1 MVLSLTFYSSYWLTP
16 VTFFYHR
23 WTVTPNSDNGVSKSS
38 NAKEEPMAKP
48 PPVTD
53 TLVRFVAET
62 DYSTISDKAL
72 ANAKMHI
79 LDTLG
84 AALVGVSTD
93 TAAIA
98 FDYCKRVSTSDEATI
113 WGTRQKSSVPMAAF
127 ANGLLGHAIDFD
139 DWDAFIHAGH
149 PTCMVA
155 AAAFSL
161 GEVIGSSG
169 RDLLRAYVLG
179 IEVLTKIAANAPNVQ
194 DRGFHSTPVLG
205 SIGAAIACASLMRLN
220 PERIKAA
227 LGIAASGAGGIHRQQ
242 GSMVK
247 PFHAANAARNG
258 VEAALLAEKGFTA
271 DAAIIEAPRG
281 FCDTFFGPGACDYER
296 MIAGLGQPY
305 FLESPG
311 LGLKLHPC
319 SAPQFLA
326 ADAALHLKREHNIR
340 FADVAKMEVSIPPLR
355 YQRHYHPEVKTGLRG
370 KFAINYVVALA
381 FLDGKLEIDTFTDA
395 KANEPL
401 VQDALSKVQ
410 VIVDETIPEPGP
422 YCPVSVE
429 LKNGNRFTYTARIA
443 KGHPENP
450 MTEEEVLE
458 KFRSNVKSV
467 ISAKQ
472 SEELI
477 GVVTGLETINN
488 VQRLVLLLTPQ

>member
-1 MVLSLTFYSSYWLTP
+1 
-16 VTFFYHR
+16 
-23 WTVTPNSDNGVSKSS
+23 
-38 NAKEEPMAKP
+38 MAKP

-53 TLVRFVAET
+53 TLARFVAET
-62 DYSTISDKAL
+62 DFANLSEKVLT
-72 ANAKMHI
+72 NAKMHI

-84 AALVGVSTD
+84 AALVGATTD

-98 FDYCKRVSTSDEATI
+98 FDYCKRLGHSDESTI
-113 WGTRQKSSVPMAAF
+113 WGTNQKSSAPMAAF

-155 AAAFSL
+155 AAALSL
-161 GEVIGSSG
+161 GEAIGSSG
-169 RDLLRAYVLG
+169 KDLLKAYALG
-179 IEVLTKIAANAPNVQ
+179 IEILTKIAANAPNVQ

-205 SIGAAIACASLMRLN
+205 SIGAAIACASLMRLD
-220 PERIKAA
+220 PEKIKAA

-258 VEAALLAEKGFTA
+258 VEAGLLAEKGFTA

-281 FCDTFFGPGACDYER
+281 FCDTFFGPGTCNYEK
-296 MIAGLGQPY
+296 MITDLGQPY

-326 ADAALHLKREHNIR
+326 ADAALHLKREHAIH
-340 FADVAKMEVSIPPLR
+340 FSDVAKMEVSIPPMR

-370 KFAINYVVALA
+370 KFAINYVIALA

-395 KANEPL
+395 KANEPE
-401 VQDALSKVQ
+401 VQNALSKVK
-410 VIVDETIPEPGP
+410 VIVDDTIPEPGP

-429 LKNGNRFTYTARIA
+429 LKDGRRFTYTARIA
-443 KGHPENP
+443 KGHPQNP
-450 MTEEEVLE
+450 MTEEEVLN
-458 KFRSNVKSV
+458 KFRSNAKSV
-467 ISAKQ
+467 ISEEQ
-472 SEELI
+472 SAELVQD
-477 GVVTGLETINN
+477 GQHLETIGN
-488 VQRLVLLLTPQ
+488 VRKLIELLVHK

>member
-1 MVLSLTFYSSYWLTP
+1 
-16 VTFFYHR
+16 
-23 WTVTPNSDNGVSKSS
+23 
-38 NAKEEPMAKP
+38 
-48 PPVTD
+48 
-53 TLVRFVAET
+53 
-62 DYSTISDKAL
+62 
-72 ANAKMHI
+72 MHI

-98 FDYCKRVSTSDEATI
+98 FDYCKRVSDSDEATI
-113 WGTRQKSSVPMAAF
+113 WGTRQKSSAPMAAF

-149 PTCMVA
+149 PTCMVTA
-155 AAAFSL
+155 AGLGL
-161 GEVIGSSG
+161 GEIIGSSG
-169 RDLLRAYVLG
+169 KDLLKAYALG

-205 SIGAAIACASLMRLN
+205 SIGAAVACASLMRLE
-220 PERIKAA
+220 PEKIKAT
-227 LGIAASGAGGIHRQQ
+227 LGITASGAGGIHRQQ

-247 PFHAANAARNG
+247 PFHAANAARNA
-258 VEAALLAEKGFTA
+258 VEAVLLAEKGFTA

-281 FCDTFFGPGACDYER
+281 FCDTFFGPGTCDYEK
-296 MIAGLGQPY
+296 MITDLGRPY

-355 YQRHYHPEVKTGLRG
+355 YQRHYHAEVKTGLRG

-381 FLDGKLEIDTFTDA
+381 FLDGILAIDTFTDA
-395 KANEPL
+395 KANEPE

-429 LKNGNRFTYTARIA
+429 LKDGRRFTYTARVA
-443 KGHPENP
+443 KGHPDNP
-450 MTEEEVLE
+450 MTEAEVLD
-458 KFRSNVKSV
+458 KFRSN
-467 ISAKQ
+467 AKQ
-472 SEELI
+472 AIPPERIEAVIAKMRHLESVDNVKEL
-477 GVVTGLETINN
+477 VA
-488 VQRLVLLLTPQ
+488 LLAI

>member
-1 MVLSLTFYSSYWLTP
+1 MLT
-16 VTFFYHR
+16 
-23 WTVTPNSDNGVSKSS
+23 
-38 NAKEEPMAKP
+38 P

-53 TLVRFVAET
+53 TFARFVAET
-62 DYSTISDKAL
+62 DYSTLSDKTL

-79 LDTLG
+79 LDTFG
-84 AALVGVSTD
+84 TALVAVSTD
-93 TAAIA
+93 TAAIV
-98 FDYCKRVSTSDEATI
+98 FDYCKRLEQSEESAI
-113 WGTRQKSSVPMAAF
+113 WGTHLRSSAPIAAF

-155 AAAFSL
+155 AAALSL
-161 GEVIGSSG
+161 GEIIGSSG
-169 RDLLRAYVLG
+169 KDLLKAYALG
-179 IEVLTKIAANAPNVQ
+179 IEILTKIAANAPNVQ

-205 SIGAAIACASLMRLN
+205 SIGAAIACASLMRLDT
-220 PERIKAA
+220 EKIKAA
-227 LGIAASGAGGIHRQQ
+227 LGITASGAGGIHRQQ

-281 FCDTFFGPGACDYER
+281 FCDTFFGPGTCDYEK
-296 MIAGLGQPY
+296 MIADLGKPY

-340 FADVAKMEVSIPPLR
+340 FADVTKIEVSIPPLR
-355 YQRHYHPEVKTGLRG
+355 YQRHYHAEVKTGLRG

-395 KANEPL
+395 KANDPR
-401 VQDALSKVQ
+401 VQDALRKVQ
-410 VIVDETIPEPGP
+410 VIVDESIPEPGA
-422 YCPVSVE
+422 YCPVSVD
-429 LKNGNRFTYTARIA
+429 LKDGTHFTYTARIA

-450 MTEEEVLE
+450 MTEEEVLN
-458 KFRSNVKSV
+458 KFRSN
-467 ISAKQ
+467 AKQ
-472 SEELI
+472 ALSQRRSEAI
-477 GVVTGLETINN
+477 IAKMRNLETTAN
-488 VQRLVLLLTPQ
+488 VKELVELLTP

>member
-1 MVLSLTFYSSYWLTP
+1 MPT
-16 VTFFYHR
+16 
-23 WTVTPNSDNGVSKSS
+23 
-38 NAKEEPMAKP
+38 P

-53 TLVRFVAET
+53 TLARFVAET
-62 DYSTISDKAL
+62 DYSTISDKTL
-72 ANAKMHI
+72 ANAKIHI
-79 LDTLG
+79 LDTFG
-84 AALVGVSTD
+84 AALAGVSTD
-93 TAAIA
+93 TASIA
-98 FDYCKRVSTSDEATI
+98 FQYCQKMGHSEEASI
-113 WGTRQKSSVPMAAF
+113 WGTPLKSSAPMAAF

-149 PTCMVA
+149 PTCMVTGA
-155 AAAFSL
+155 ALSL

-169 RDLLRAYVLG
+169 RDLLKAYVLG
-179 IEVLTKIAANAPNVQ
+179 IEVLTKMATATPNVQ
-194 DRGFHSTPVLG
+194 DRGFHSTPVWG
-205 SIGAAIACASLMRLN
+205 SIGATIACASLARLE
-220 PERIKAA
+220 PDKIKAA
-227 LGIAASGAGGIHRQQ
+227 LGIAASAAGGIHRQQ

-258 VEAALLAEKGFTA
+258 VEAVLLAQQGFTA

-281 FCDTFFGPGACDYER
+281 FCDTFFGPNTCDYEK
-296 MIAGLGQPY
+296 MIANLSTPY

-326 ADAALHLKREHNIR
+326 ADAALQLKREHKIS
-340 FADVAKMEVSIPPLR
+340 FADVATIEVSIPPLR

-381 FLDGKLEIDTFTDA
+381 FLDGKLEIETFTDA
-395 KANEPL
+395 KANQPQ
-401 VQDALSKVQ
+401 VQEALSRVKV
-410 VIVDETIPEPGP
+410 IRDESIPEPGP

-429 LKNGNRFTYTARIA
+429 LKSGTRFTHTATIP

-450 MTEEEVLE
+450 LTEEEVLD
-458 KFRSNVKSV
+458 KFRSNVKT
-467 ISAKQ
+467 IIAEKQ

-477 GVVTGLETINN
+477 SAVLKLEAMDNVRNLTGLLRP
-488 VQRLVLLLTPQ
+488 V

>member
-1 MVLSLTFYSSYWLTP
+1 MPT
-16 VTFFYHR
+16 
-23 WTVTPNSDNGVSKSS
+23 
-38 NAKEEPMAKP
+38 P
-48 PPVTD
+48 PPVTE
-53 TLVRFVAET
+53 TFVRFVAET

-79 LDTLG
+79 LDTVG
-84 AALVGVSTD
+84 TALVGVSTD

-98 FDYCKRVSTSDEATI
+98 FDYCKRVGRSDESTI
-113 WGTRQKSSVPMAAF
+113 WGTGLKSSASMAAF

-155 AAAFSL
+155 AAALSL

-169 RDLLRAYVLG
+169 KDLLKAYVLG
-179 IEVLTKIAANAPNVQ
+179 IEILTKVAANAPNVQ

-205 SIGAAIACASLMRLN
+205 SLGATIACASLMRLN
-220 PERIKAA
+220 PEKIKAA

-281 FCDTFFGPGACDYER
+281 FCDTFFGPGTCDYEK
-296 MIAGLGQPY
+296 MTEELGKPY

-311 LGLKLHPC
+311 LGLKLYPC

-326 ADAALHLKREHNIR
+326 ADAALHLKREHIIR

-381 FLDGKLEIDTFTDA
+381 FLDGKLEIDTFNDA
-395 KANEPL
+395 KANDPQ
-401 VQDALSKVQ
+401 VQDALRKVQ

-429 LKNGNRFTYTARIA
+429 LKDGSRFSYAAKVA
-443 KGHPENP
+443 KGHPDNP
-450 MTEEEVLE
+450 MTDEEVLN
-458 KFRSNVKSV
+458 KFRSN
-467 ISAKQ
+467 AKQ
-472 SEELI
+472 VLSPQKSEAVI
-477 GVVTGLETINN
+477 AKMRNLEAVNN
-488 VQRLVLLLTPQ
+488 VKELLDLLTV

>member
-1 MVLSLTFYSSYWLTP
+1 MT
-16 VTFFYHR
+16 
-23 WTVTPNSDNGVSKSS
+23 
-38 NAKEEPMAKP
+38 KP
-48 PPVTD
+48 TPVTD
-53 TLVRFVAET
+53 TLARFVAET
-62 DYSTISDKAL
+62 DFATISEKAL
-72 ANAKMHI
+72 TNAKMHI

-84 AALVGVSTD
+84 AALAGVTTD

-98 FDYCKRVSTSDEATI
+98 FDYCSRAGHSDEATI
-113 WGTRQKSSVPMAAF
+113 WGTRQKSSAPMAAF

-155 AAAFSL
+155 AAALSL

-169 RDLLRAYVLG
+169 KDLLTAYVLG

-205 SIGAAIACASLMRLN
+205 SIGAAVACASLMRLN
-220 PERIKAA
+220 PERIKAT

-247 PFHAANAARNG
+247 PFHAANTARNG
-258 VEAALLAEKGFTA
+258 VEAVLLAEKGFTA

-281 FCDTFFGPGACDYER
+281 FCDTFFGPGTCDYEK

-381 FLDGKLEIDTFTDA
+381 FLDGKLEIDTFTDT
-395 KANEPL
+395 KANEAE

-410 VIVDETIPEPGP
+410 VIVDESIPEPGP

-429 LKNGNRFTYTARIA
+429 LKDGSRFTYTARIA
-443 KGHPENP
+443 KGHPDNP
-450 MTEEEVLE
+450 MTEEEVLD
-458 KFRSNVKSV
+458 KFRSN
-467 ISAKQ
+467 AKQ
-472 SEELI
+472 VLSPQRSEAVI
-477 GVVTGLETINN
+477 VKMRNLETVDN
-488 VQRLVLLLTPQ
+488 VKKLVALLTK

>member
-1 MVLSLTFYSSYWLTP
+1 
-16 VTFFYHR
+16 
-23 WTVTPNSDNGVSKSS
+23 
-38 NAKEEPMAKP
+38 MAKP

-53 TLVRFVAET
+53 TLARFVAET
-62 DYSTISDKAL
+62 DFANLSEKVLT
-72 ANAKMHI
+72 NAKMHI

-84 AALVGVSTD
+84 AALVGATTD

-98 FDYCKRVSTSDEATI
+98 FDYCKRLGHSDESTI
-113 WGTRQKSSVPMAAF
+113 WGTNQKSSAPMAAF

-155 AAAFSL
+155 AAALSL
-161 GEVIGSSG
+161 GEAIGSSG
-169 RDLLRAYVLG
+169 KDLLKAYALG
-179 IEVLTKIAANAPNVQ
+179 IEILTKIAANAPNVQ

-205 SIGAAIACASLMRLN
+205 SIGAAIACASLMRLD
-220 PERIKAA
+220 PEKIKAA

-258 VEAALLAEKGFTA
+258 VEAGLLAEKGFTA

-281 FCDTFFGPGACDYER
+281 FCDTFFGPGTCNYEK
-296 MIAGLGQPY
+296 MITDLGQPY

-326 ADAALHLKREHNIR
+326 ADAALDLKREHTIH
-340 FADVAKMEVSIPPLR
+340 FSDVAKMEVSIPPMR

-381 FLDGKLEIDTFTDA
+381 FLDGKLEIDTFTDV
-395 KANEPL
+395 KANEPE
-401 VQDALSKVQ
+401 VQNALSKVK
-410 VIVDETIPEPGP
+410 VIVDDTIPEPGP

-429 LKNGNRFTYTARIA
+429 LKDGRRFTYTARIA
-443 KGHPENP
+443 KGHPQNP
-450 MTEEEVLE
+450 MTEEEVLN
-458 KFRSNVKSV
+458 KFRSNAKSV
-467 ISAKQ
+467 ISEEQ
-472 SEELI
+472 SAEL
-477 GVVTGLETINN
+477 VQDVQHLETIGN
-488 VQRLVLLLTPQ
+488 VRKLIELLVHK

>member
-1 MVLSLTFYSSYWLTP
+1 
-16 VTFFYHR
+16 
-23 WTVTPNSDNGVSKSS
+23 
-38 NAKEEPMAKP
+38 MAKP

-53 TLVRFVAET
+53 TLARFVAET
-62 DYSTISDKAL
+62 DFANLSEKVLT
-72 ANAKMHI
+72 NAKMHI

-84 AALVGVSTD
+84 AALVGATTD

-98 FDYCKRVSTSDEATI
+98 FDYCKRLGHSDESTI
-113 WGTRQKSSVPMAAF
+113 WGTNQKSSAPMAAF

-155 AAAFSL
+155 AAALSL
-161 GEVIGSSG
+161 GEAIGSSG
-169 RDLLRAYVLG
+169 KDLLKAYALG
-179 IEVLTKIAANAPNVQ
+179 IEILTKIAANAPNVQ

-205 SIGAAIACASLMRLN
+205 SIGAAIACASLMRLD
-220 PERIKAA
+220 PEKIKAA

-258 VEAALLAEKGFTA
+258 VEAGLLAEKGFTA

-281 FCDTFFGPGACDYER
+281 FCDTFFGPGTCNYEK
-296 MIAGLGQPY
+296 MITDLGQPY

-326 ADAALHLKREHNIR
+326 ADAALDLKREHTIH
-340 FADVAKMEVSIPPLR
+340 FSDVAKMEVSIPPMR

-395 KANEPL
+395 KANEPE
-401 VQDALSKVQ
+401 VQNALSKVK
-410 VIVDETIPEPGP
+410 VIVDDTIPEPGP

-429 LKNGNRFTYTARIA
+429 LKDGRRFTYTARIA
-443 KGHPENP
+443 KGHPQNP
-450 MTEEEVLE
+450 MTEEEVLN
-458 KFRSNVKSV
+458 KFRSNAKSV
-467 ISAKQ
+467 ISEEQ
-472 SEELI
+472 SAEL
-477 GVVTGLETINN
+477 VQDVQHLETIGN
-488 VQRLVLLLTPQ
+488 VRKLIELLVHK